1 MKAASFLSI
10 VCGLLGAAQ
19 TITPLS
25 DRVDG
30 LSSPAL
36 SPDGTTLAY
45 DATGPDYS
53 IWIDVRPF
61 AGGKAVH
68 FAGWQDNAGPN
79 SPRWSP
85 DGKQIAFCGS
95 TAIVAITSCS

>member
-1 MKAASFLSI
+1 MKAAGFLSI
-10 VCGLLGAAQ
+10 LCGLLCAAQ

-45 DATGPDYS
+45 DAVSPDYS

-61 AGGKAVH
+61 NGGKAVH
-68 FAGWQDNAGPN
+68 FAGWQNDGGPN

-85 DGKQIAFCGS
+85 EANRFS
-95 TAIVAITSCS
+95 AILLP